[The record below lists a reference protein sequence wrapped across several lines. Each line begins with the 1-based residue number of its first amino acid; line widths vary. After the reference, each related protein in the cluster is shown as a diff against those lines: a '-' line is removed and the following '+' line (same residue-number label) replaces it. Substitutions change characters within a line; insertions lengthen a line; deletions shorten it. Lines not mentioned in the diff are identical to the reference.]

1 VARQV
6 AIAQDHRG
14 SLLPFSFHYTR
25 SGFIAKMNYW
35 ERRLPAGRASRAS
48 MSVTP
53 TTMTAT
59 VSRLEAGA
67 PSRYGA

>member
-35 ERRLPAGRASRAS
+35 QRRRPLSQRQR
-48 MSVTP
+48 
-53 TTMTAT
+53 
-59 VSRLEAGA
+59 RE
-67 PSRYGA
+67 

>member
-25 SGFIAKMNYW
+25 SGFIAKMNYG
-35 ERRLPAGRASRAS
+35 LG
-48 MSVTP
+48 
-53 TTMTAT
+53 
-59 VSRLEAGA
+59 G
-67 PSRYGA
+67 